1 MMENFVGKGGMR
13 YERELVQYIISLL
26 EVGAQNYKV
35 AQKRLQF
42 LQMLDPKI
50 GFNEMFMSNK
60 FN

>member
-1 MMENFVGKGGMR
+1 MR